1 MAGFRV
7 INGGGECGAPEYV
20 DAFEVMT
27 SDLPRLSAKLQALA
41 NENPTDVRQAARM
54 ELAWEQFVREF
65 ALTYLTYDS

>member
-7 INGGGECGAPEYV
+7 VNGGACDGAPEYV
-20 DAFEVMT
+20 DPFEVMT
-27 SDLPRLSAKLQALA
+27 SDLPNLSAKLQALA
-41 NENPTDVRQAARM
+41 DENPTNVRQAARM